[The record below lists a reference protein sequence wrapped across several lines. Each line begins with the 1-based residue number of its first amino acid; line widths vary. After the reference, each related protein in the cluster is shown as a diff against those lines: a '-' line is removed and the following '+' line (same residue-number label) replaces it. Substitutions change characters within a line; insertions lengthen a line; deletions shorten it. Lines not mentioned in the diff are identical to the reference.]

1 MAAHSLIQAPED
13 SGELKHYYARP
24 SLEVT
29 RVMFA
34 EFFAT
39 YLSSTVRFVFL
50 LAPFFVVTMF
60 LALTRGQPAVEK
72 NSIIRRATLAAL
84 VLGLVLFFAGPV
96 LFNAIGITLNSFRIG
111 AGSLLFL
118 TAISLVNSGT
128 RNHATGLPQEDRDD
142 IAVVPMAIPVI
153 IGPATIGA
161 ILVYGAELK
170 SVPEVAGGV
179 LGLVTGLALLALLL
193 YLSGYLERI
202 LGKTGLNILSK
213 ISGLI
218 LSAMAAEIVLT
229 GIAGFVKSAGLA

>member
-1 MAAHSLIQAPED
+1 MLS
-13 SGELKHYYARP
+13 
-24 SLEVT
+24 
-29 RVMFA
+29 
-34 EFFAT
+34 EFLPT
-39 YLSSTVRFVFL
+39 YLSSAVRFLFL

-60 LALTRGQPAVEK
+60 LALTRGQPASEK
-72 NSIIRRATLAAL
+72 NSIIRRASFSAL
-84 VLGLVLFFAGPV
+84 VLGLVLFFAGPL
-96 LFNAIGITLNSFRIG
+96 LFEAIGITLNSFRIG

-170 SVPEVAGGV
+170 TVPEIAGGV
-179 LGLVTGLALLALLL
+179 LGMVTALLVLTVLLF
-193 YLSGYLERI
+193 LSGYLERA

-213 ISGLI
+213 VSGLI

-229 GIAGFVKSAGLA
+229 GISGFIRAAGLA